1 MATRNSEEVCTAA
14 DVAAAGRDRVL
25 AFWEGG
31 FASFPLPAE
40 GKAVIGRLKECEIRI
55 DHPSVSRKHAEL
67 FVGESPRIVDLG
79 SFNGTRVGGVRLAPN
94 EATAV
99 SFQTVIEI
107 GSAYIVLERAASET
121 TAGGAPPR
129 PILGTSSGSSASDP
143 IVLDERMKQLHRLLS
158 AVAQGTISVL
168 LLGETGVGKE
178 VVARSIHRYS
188 PRSAGP
194 FVSIN
199 CAAIPEALLE
209 SELFGHERG
218 AFTGAVK
225 ERAGLLEAAH
235 GGTLFL
241 DEIGEMPLPAQAKL
255 LRAIELRQVVRVGG
269 VKAKTVDVRFISA
282 TNRDLEGLIAA
293 RMFRKDLLFRLNGV
307 SVTVPPLRERG
318 AELEALAQRFLGELA
333 RSLGRPG
340 LSITGDA
347 LLALRRHTWPGNIRE
362 LRNVIERAA
371 LICAGNEIRTEHL
384 ALPSLAT
391 PSSPTLGAPQVEA
404 APETYAPPPSEAATD
419 PPPVPYDAEGGLPG
433 ELQALER
440 QRILEALE
448 RCAGNQTRAAAM
460 LGMSRRVLIH
470 RLEAYGVPRP
480 RK

>member
-1 MATRNSEEVCTAA
+1 MGRNSEDVATAA
-14 DVAAAGRDRVL
+14 DVSSAGRDRAL

-31 FASFPLPAE
+31 FASFPLPAD

-94 EATAV
+94 EPTAV

-107 GSAYIVLERAASET
+107 GSAYIVLERAATEGSP
-121 TAGGAPPR
+121 AGLPGR
-129 PILGTSSGSSASDP
+129 PFSSTSASDP

-269 VKAKTVDVRFISA
+269 VRARTVDVRFISA

-318 AELEALAQRFLGELA
+318 AELESLALRFLGELA
-333 RSLGRPG
+333 KSLGRPG
-340 LSITGDA
+340 LTITGDA

-371 LICAGNEIRTEHL
+371 LICAGNEIRPEHL
-384 ALPSLAT
+384 AIEAQ
-391 PSSPTLGAPQVEA
+391 QVEA
-404 APETYAPPPSEAATD
+404 APETYAPPPPPSREAITD
-419 PPPVPYDAEGGLPG
+419 PPAGYESDGAGGLPG